1 MVRDL
6 HHFVLGSEEEEDGP
20 GEDPEEGQV
29 EDPADPC
36 GGSPLIDPSGRVD
49 NQAVVRAGEAD
60 V

>member
-6 HHFVLGSEEEEDGP
+6 HHFVFGSEEEEDGP

-29 EDPADPC
+29 KEPADPC
-36 GGSPLIDPSGRVD
+36 GGSPLIYPSGSVD
-49 NQAVVRAGEAD
+49 NQTLVCSGEAD